1 MFGAYECVI
10 PYVMIDAKY
19 WIALSLQIAGG
30 RGRWKMKL
38 PIDLMEYP
46 FFVGVPIQTYIAN

>member
-1 MFGAYECVI
+1 
-10 PYVMIDAKY
+10 MIDAKY